1 VTVAVPVPG
10 QGARVSF
17 TATAGQTAT
26 VSLTAVTVNQ
36 SKVSVV
42 GPDGAVLVAPQYLF
56 TSPKTLTF
64 TVAATGVQTVVLDPQ
79 AAATGAYTVAVR

>member
-1 VTVAVPVPG
+1 
-10 QGARVSF
+10 
-17 TATAGQTAT
+17 
-26 VSLTAVTVNQ
+26 
-36 SKVSVV
+36 VV

-79 AAATGAYTVAVR
+79 AAATGAYTVTVR